1 MGKTHL
7 SFAAHGSLRASA
19 LLVIVLLYRLLNIS
33 SAAIE
38 SSSSSSSDFEHDYS
52 DYQRRSLLPVSR
64 NRNFQ
69 TESRVSTS
77 SSQQNSLANKVRNR
91 RDQSKDLKKLIQ
103 ELEESDYSNYG
114 SWGNFRQKQAVPKK
128 PGKRNNLL
136 HLNCELTAALFVM
149 L

>member
-1 MGKTHL
+1 MEKTHL
-7 SFAAHGSLRASA
+7 PFAARGSLR
-19 LLVIVLLYRLLNIS
+19 LYDLFVIVLLCRLFHTS

-128 PGKRNNLL
+128 PGNRNYLL
-136 HLNCELTAALFVM
+136 SMTS
-149 L
+149 

>member
-1 MGKTHL
+1 MEKTHL
-7 SFAAHGSLRASA
+7 PFSARGSLHLYA
-19 LLVIVLLYRLLNIS
+19 LFVTVLLYRLS

-64 NRNFQ
+64 NRSFQ

-128 PGKRNNLL
+128 PGNRNYVL
-136 HLNCELTAALFVM
+136 HTTS
-149 L
+149 

>member
-1 MGKTHL
+1 MEKTHIP
-7 SFAAHGSLRASA
+7 FAARGSLHLYA
-19 LLVIVLLYRLLNIS
+19 LFVTVLLYRLFNTS

-64 NRNFQ
+64 NRSLQ

-128 PGKRNNLL
+128 PGK
-136 HLNCELTAALFVM
+136 
-149 L
+149 